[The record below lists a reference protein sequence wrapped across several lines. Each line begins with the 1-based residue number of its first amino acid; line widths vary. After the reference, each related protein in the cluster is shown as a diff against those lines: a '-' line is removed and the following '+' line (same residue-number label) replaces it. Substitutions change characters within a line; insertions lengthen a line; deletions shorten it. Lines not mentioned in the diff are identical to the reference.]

1 MSCVTAFYYRT
12 LLMTESIQICL
23 YWLGLNSGTT
33 LHVYVEDAQFKCISQ
48 RSRNTNEMQLCNR
61 IYYSKVYW
69 RLNMFRAARR
79 SSSGAL
85 NYICNL
91 WFICPCGDRP
101 LSRLSGKWMIH
112 LPHSL
117 GRFLLSL
124 YTQEH
129 SHVLLCSYVSC
140 KYLWKGSECEGSK
153 WQWKIHWV
161 GFVQDAVRKMQYT
174 ARKQLCQWTLLLYR
188 ACCISIYAVAI
199 CPCSPWK
206 NPLFR
211 PKISVWED
219 FLNLWK
225 CTDFYC

>member
-1 MSCVTAFYYRT
+1 
-12 LLMTESIQICL
+12 
-23 YWLGLNSGTT
+23 
-33 LHVYVEDAQFKCISQ
+33 
-48 RSRNTNEMQLCNR
+48 MQPCNR

-211 PKISVWED
+211 PKISVWKD